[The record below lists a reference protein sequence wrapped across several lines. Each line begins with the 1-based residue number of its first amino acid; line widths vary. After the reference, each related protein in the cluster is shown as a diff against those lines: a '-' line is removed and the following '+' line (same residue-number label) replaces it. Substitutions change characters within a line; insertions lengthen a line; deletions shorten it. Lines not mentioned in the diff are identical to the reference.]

1 MGREHRAPRNK
12 EVFVLARWQRLEPLA
27 GVVFVIL
34 AVIALF
40 TAAGEDF
47 LAEPAEVA
55 DYYVDNSDR
64 VIVAEIVGGLA
75 IFAFFWFVGAVR
87 NRLRVSETPEGGL
100 PALAFGGGIAA
111 ATLLLVANAAT
122 MAGAFRAEEDGEID
136 PAVAAA
142 LNDISSLIIGIAAP
156 VALAVFV
163 AATGIV
169 SIATAVLPRW
179 LGWLSLLLALGFL
192 IPYISFVFWVPVAVW
207 VLAVSVLLYL
217 RPGEAALRKTTAT
230 A

>member
-1 MGREHRAPRNK
+1 M
-12 EVFVLARWQRLEPLA
+12 LARWKRFEPLA
-27 GVVFVIL
+27 GVVFVVL

-40 TAAGEDF
+40 VAAGEDF
-47 LAEPAEVA
+47 LAEPSQVA
-55 DYYVDNSDR
+55 DYYVDNAER
-64 VIVAEIVGGLA
+64 VIVGEIIGSLA

-87 NRLRVSETPEGGL
+87 NRLRVPETPEGGL

-111 ATLLLVANAAT
+111 ATLVLVANAVT

-169 SIATAVLPRW
+169 SIAAGVLPRW

-192 IPYISFVFWVPVAVW
+192 IPYISFIFWVPFAVW
-207 VLAVSVLLYL
+207 VLVVSVLLYV
-217 RPGEAALRKTTAT
+217 RPGEEALRTTTAT

>member
-1 MGREHRAPRNK
+1 M
-12 EVFVLARWQRLEPLA
+12 LSRWQRFEPLA
-27 GVVFVIL
+27 GVVFVVL
-34 AVIALF
+34 AVIAVA

-47 LAEPAEVA
+47 LADPSDVA
-55 DYYVDNSDR
+55 DYYVDNSQR
-64 VIVAEIVGGLA
+64 VIVAEIIGGIA

-87 NRLRVSETPEGGL
+87 NRLRVPETPEGGL

-111 ATLLLVANAAT
+111 ATLVLVANAAT
-122 MAGAFRAEEDGEID
+122 MAGAFRAEEDGQID

-169 SIATAVLPRW
+169 SIAAGVLPRW

-192 IPYISFVFWVPVAVW
+192 IPYISFIFWLPFGLW

-217 RPGEAALRKTTAT
+217 RRGEEALPGRPVTE
-230 A
+230 

>member
-1 MGREHRAPRNK
+1 
-12 EVFVLARWQRLEPLA
+12 VLARWQRIEPLA
-27 GVVFVIL
+27 GVVFVVL
-34 AVIALF
+34 AVIAVV

-47 LAEPAEVA
+47 LADPSEVA

-64 VIVAEIVGGLA
+64 VIVAEIIGGIA

-87 NRLRVSETPEGGL
+87 NRLRVPETPEGGL

-111 ATLLLVANAAT
+111 ATLVLVANAVT
-122 MAGAFRAEEDGEID
+122 MAGAFRANDDGQID

-142 LNDISSLIIGIAAP
+142 LNDVSSLIIGIAAP
-156 VALAVFV
+156 IALAVFV

-169 SIATAVLPRW
+169 SIATGVLPRW

-192 IPYISFVFWVPVAVW
+192 IAYISFIFWLPFGVW
-207 VLAVSVLLYL
+207 VLTVSVLLYR
-217 RPGEAALRKTTAT
+217 RPGEEALRRTP
-230 A
+230 

>member
-1 MGREHRAPRNK
+1 M
-12 EVFVLARWQRLEPLA
+12 LARWQRLEPLA

-34 AVIALF
+34 AVIALL

-47 LAEPAEVA
+47 LAEPADVA
-55 DYYVDNSDR
+55 DYYVDNSGR
-64 VIVAEIVGGLA
+64 VIVAAIIGGIA

-87 NRLRVSETPEGGL
+87 NRLRVRETPEGGL

-111 ATLLLVANAAT
+111 ATLLLVANAAN

-169 SIATAVLPRW
+169 SIATGVLPRW

-192 IPYISFVFWVPVAVW
+192 IPYISFVFWVPFGIW

-217 RPGEAALRKTTAT
+217 RPGEEALRTTTAT
-230 A
+230 G

>member
-1 MGREHRAPRNK
+1 M
-12 EVFVLARWQRLEPLA
+12 LARWQRIEPLA
-27 GVVFVIL
+27 GVVFVVL
-34 AVIALF
+34 AVIAVV

-47 LAEPAEVA
+47 LADPSEVA

-64 VIVAEIVGGLA
+64 VIAAGIIGGIA

-87 NRLRVSETPEGGL
+87 NRLRVRETPEGGL

-111 ATLLLVANAAT
+111 ATLVLLANAAT
-122 MAGAFRAEEDGEID
+122 MAGAFRAEDDGRIE

-142 LNDISSLIIGIAAP
+142 LNDVSSLIIGIAAP
-156 VALAVFV
+156 IALAVFV

-169 SIATAVLPRW
+169 SIATGVLPRW

-192 IPYISFVFWVPVAVW
+192 IPFISFIFWLPFGVW

-217 RPGEAALRKTTAT
+217 RPGEEALRHTP
-230 A
+230 

>member
-1 MGREHRAPRNK
+1 
-12 EVFVLARWQRLEPLA
+12 LEPLA

-34 AVIALF
+34 AVIALL

-55 DYYVDNSDR
+55 DYYVDNSGR
-64 VIVAEIVGGLA
+64 VVVAAIIDGLA

-87 NRLRVSETPEGGL
+87 NRLRVRETPEGGL

-169 SIATAVLPRW
+169 SIATGVLPRW

-192 IPYISFVFWVPVAVW
+192 IPYISFVFWVPFGIW

-217 RPGEAALRKTTAT
+217 RPGEEALRTTTAT
-230 A
+230 G